1 MIFSFQATLL
11 ALQAISAKSK
21 SCNATDEVV
30 KAVKE
35 IWKAGAAKQENQQ
48 KIADN
53 DFFSQ
58 VIGRKFYREIQCT
71 KPFEHLQMANSKTNG
86 IGCSY
91 NWCTGQLF
99 SVCVYNQDGS
109 AATNLYTNGADG
121 ETCATCPAGST
132 CVEGLCDVALTPEAP
147 TSTICTNA
155 ANTDAKWITDDFRKT
170 AVGMHNY
177 YRRLL
182 ATGWAED
189 KKLGYAKWAASL
201 PELASEM
208 FLQFVI

>member
-53 DFFSQ
+53 DFFS
-58 VIGRKFYREIQCT
+58 
-71 KPFEHLQMANSKTNG
+71 QMANSKTNG